1 MTSLTSKLN
10 TMTRKVLSFLLAGVM
25 CLSLLPVTARAADEG
40 TVGTIEGTTKDL
52 YVWDRVS
59 SQKDLPTDREQHP
72 VLICWQSGTNYY
84 LTGSGNNEQVKYDGS
99 KWDCIAGTGFPSGC
113 EYPVPVMDDCDRFY
127 TDVPMTDW
135 TIQYVRDDGDNHNAH
150 QYYIRFGDNQQYHLD
165 GYDDWDWKTG
175 DPRDVREERWSFHTK
190 EVGGD
195 YSDKLGNNKRVV
207 IYCNVSGR
215 DTGFYYTGNKAFGY
229 CAYTYDY
236 DEFAVYI
243 GHKETVNVIGGK
255 IIEDGQTLEVS
266 GDCYIRKGQTLTVS
280 PGGTLVVKG
289 HLFNS
294 GTIDNCGTIVMKDGS
309 CLTRGF
315 DSTGNILCSGGAYDL
330 KGYYERQA
338 RNCEEA
344 LYQLKEELEKDR
356 LISKKAL
363 KQYDFDLERAKAVE
377 EENSKTLTLLQAVED
392 EIADLSHKIDEDADD
407 LAYYKESGQKEYADE
422 AAKKLKQEELDY
434 AKLNCV
440 RTLIVDGEDAYT
452 VTPEDFKF
460 AMEDFIRAEL
470 TQGRAADYNS
480 CITNMDGLVSLLL
493 SYAVRADAGEKA
505 EDIYKP
511 GDFVDFVKPDLFG
524 MLLPAA
530 VTVTVCDSVGQVKQN
545 LRNQRT
551 EEAKDYLVDHGTI
564 YDEARG
570 QYLTV
575 KGAWQNR
582 DDSKVRYDAIKLRI
596 DDMEAQKDELET
608 NKDTYERAAR
618 NAPLDVEGEGSFIVL
633 KGARV
638 ALDPVRNALQVSDG
652 ASVECSG
659 IMICPSQ
666 IDLSNSEM
674 HVRDD
679 GVVLSGMKM
688 TRNLLSLKDLPA
700 ATLDASATL
709 SDYKVWLDYFK
720 GLHDWFSD
728 YCISASDDWHLTV
741 DGVFT
746 GYPNRSGSEPYLAIE
761 NADTTRTHEVQ
772 GRGTYP
778 KIEIVDAREELI
790 TTLTTVS
797 VAEDG
802 TLLNQRDDGTRS
814 EIVMNGD
821 EVAKQT
827 DYDVLGNVI
836 RSTTTNEDDTKTVY
850 SVARQGYYTDYW
862 TVDGKTYEEPVN
874 GGSPKT
880 EWQYDNGKRE
890 VIDRVNLSGEV
901 YGADGTKL
909 CTYTMQTDGNTVT
922 GYTYTYPDHTEERD
936 VNGNILSATYTSG
949 AFKGA
954 SYKCEPAYYQPVG
967 TWESGTVLWTT
978 TSASGATFTC
988 KAGAKS
994 GDMVVSCGDDELNY
1008 QYGQPG
1014 APRPAKYL
1022 SRSGL

>member
-25 CLSLLPVTARAADEG
+25 CLSLLPAAVYAADEG
-40 TVGTIEGTTKDL
+40 TTKDI
-52 YVWDRVS
+52 YVWERVS
-59 SQKDLPTDREQHP
+59 SQKDLPTDKEQHP

-175 DPRDVREERWSFHTK
+175 DPRNVREERWSFHTK

-195 YSDKLGNNKRVV
+195 YSDKLGNSKRVV

-215 DTGFYYTGNKAFGY
+215 DTGFYYTGDKAFGY

-255 IIEDGQTLEVS
+255 IVEEGQTLQVS
-266 GDCYIRKGQTLTVS
+266 GDCYIKQGQTLTVA

-294 GTIDNCGTIVMKDGS
+294 GTIENSGTIVMKDGS
-309 CLTRGF
+309 CLTKGF
-315 DSTGNILCSGGAYDL
+315 ESNGNMLCSGADYDL
-330 KGYYERQA
+330 KAYYERQA
-338 RNCEEA
+338 DNCTSAIDQLDEKLDK
-344 LYQLKEELEKDR
+344 LYPVCDVAYNIYAEKRDIAERREKEVAD
-356 LISKKAL
+356 
-363 KQYDFDLERAKAVE
+363 
-377 EENSKTLTLLQAVED
+377 TLRILQTLED
-392 EIADLSHKIDEDADD
+392 ELAKLASQIDEDADD

-422 AAKKLKQEELDY
+422 AEKKLKQEEAAY
-434 AKLNCV
+434 AKMSCV
-440 RTLIVDGEDAYT
+440 RTLIVDGEDTYT
-452 VTPEDFKF
+452 VTPEDFKI
-460 AMEDFIRAEL
+460 AMEDFIRNEFAQGSLAE
-470 TQGRAADYNS
+470 YNS
-480 CITNMDGLVSLLL
+480 HVTNMDGLVAVLV
-493 SYAVRADAGEKA
+493 SYAVRADAGEEAKN
-505 EDIYKP
+505 IYNP
-511 GDFVDFVKPDLFG
+511 QDFLDFIKPDLIG
-524 MLLPAA
+524 AMLPMTATLK
-530 VTVTVCDSVGQVKQN
+530 VCESVGSVKQN

-551 EEAKDYLVDHGTI
+551 EEAENYFKDHGTTYEEI
-564 YDEARG
+564 HE
-570 QYLTV
+570 QYSSI
-575 KGAWQNR
+575 KNAWQDRDHAKASYDGVVLRAENTEKDREELKQNR
-582 DDSKVRYDAIKLRI
+582 STY
-596 DDMEAQKDELET
+596 QK
-608 NKDTYERAAR
+608 AAR
-618 NAPLDVEGEGSFIVL
+618 SASAAVQGEGNFIVL
-633 KGARV
+633 EGARV
-638 ALDPVRNALQVSDG
+638 AFGAGVNALQVSDG

-659 IMICPSQ
+659 IMICPSV
-666 IDLSNSEM
+666 ISLSNAEM

-836 RSTTTNEDDTKTVY
+836 RSTTTNEDGTKTVY
-850 SVARQGYYTDYW
+850 SVARQGHYTDYW
-862 TVDGKTYEEPVN
+862 TVDGQTYEEPVN

-880 EWQYDNGKRE
+880 EWQYDNGTRE
-890 VIDRVNLSGEV
+890 VIDRVNLGGEV
-901 YGADGTKL
+901 YGADGTRL
-909 CTYTMQTDGNTVT
+909 CTYTIQKDGDTVT

-936 VNGNILSATYTSG
+936 ANGNILSASYTSG
-949 AFKGA
+949 AFNGA
-954 SYKCEPAYYQPVG
+954 SYKCEPAYYQPIG
-967 TWESGTVLWTT
+967 AWESGTLLWTV
-978 TSASGATFTC
+978 TSASGETFTC

-994 GDMVVSCGDDELNY
+994 GDMVVSCGESELNY
-1008 QYGQPG
+1008 VSGQPG